1 MAEPTKA
8 EKKKMPKGG
17 RRGGTLFPKINLQKA
32 LEYGKK
38 LVSKTHNGPQ
48 PEQTILVGVFN
59 NKGPEGGV
67 RASALK
73 QYGLMEGD
81 AAKGYVAS
89 QLARDIEAAVSEE
102 RPALAQRAF
111 LTPKLFK
118 QVYDT
123 LQPDTVSR
131 ARVRQVVVTAKV
143 HPNSADECVACFV
156 DGALHAGL
164 GALDGENIALTNA
177 GAVTAPVATPAEN
190 GQGTEELEENVEEA
204 AQEHEAGEAEVK
216 SPDPN
221 NGGGQ
226 PRGQSGALP
235 NADVRVNLTV
245 DSSSDPDKLE
255 KQLKL
260 LKQYGLLRS

>member
-1 MAEPTKA
+1 MAEAIKS

-17 RRGGTLFPKINLQKA
+17 AKGGTRFPQIDLQKA

-48 PEQTILVGVFN
+48 PEQTIWVGVFN
-59 NKGPEGGV
+59 TKTSRAGT

-81 AAKGYVAS
+81 ASEGYVAS
-89 QLARDIEAAVSEE
+89 QLARDIEGAVPEE
-102 RPALAQRAF
+102 RRNLVQRAF

-118 QVYDT
+118 QIYDT

-131 ARVRQVVVTAKV
+131 ARVRQVVITAKV
-143 HPNSADECVACFV
+143 HPDSADKCVACFI
-156 DGALHAGL
+156 DGAIYAGL
-164 GALDGENIALTNA
+164 
-177 GAVTAPVATPAEN
+177 
-190 GQGTEELEENVEEA
+190 
-204 AQEHEAGEAEVK
+204 
-216 SPDPN
+216 
-221 NGGGQ
+221 
-226 PRGQSGALP
+226 
-235 NADVRVNLTV
+235 ADVLVNLAV

-260 LKQYGLLRS
+260 LKQYGLLR

>member
-8 EKKKMPKGG
+8 AAKKTSKGG
-17 RRGGTLFPKINLQKA
+17 SKGGTRFPRLNIADA
-32 LEYGKK
+32 LAYSKK

-59 NKGPEGGV
+59 NKGAEGGV

-81 AAKGYVAS
+81 AKGYSAS
-89 QLARDIEAAVSEE
+89 PLARQIEAAMPEQ
-102 RPALAQRAF
+102 RPALVQRAF

-123 LQPDTVSR
+123 LQSETASR
-131 ARVRQVVVTAKV
+131 ARVRQVVVTGEV
-143 HPNSADECVACFV
+143 HPDSADVCVECFV
-156 DGALHAGL
+156 EGATHAGL
-164 GALDGENIALTNA
+164 GTMNEDSIVLGASAAAPQLDTAQEEQGEAEKIDTPLDEATNSPNA
-177 GAVTAPVATPAEN
+177 ASAAKNEPDSQRQNQSSGANKGAVT
-190 GQGTEELEENVEEA
+190 
-204 AQEHEAGEAEVK
+204 
-216 SPDPN
+216 
-221 NGGGQ
+221 
-226 PRGQSGALP
+226 
-235 NADVRVNLTV
+235 VNLAV

-260 LKQYGLLRS
+260 LKQYGLLR

>member
-1 MAEPTKA
+1 MAEAAKT
-8 EKKKMPKGG
+8 EKRKTPKGG
-17 RRGGTLFPKINLQKA
+17 SKGGTRFPRLNIADA
-32 LEYGKK
+32 LAYSKK

-48 PEQTILVGVFN
+48 PEQTILVGVFK
-59 NKGPEGGV
+59 NKGPDGQV

-89 QLARDIEAAVSEE
+89 QLARDIEAAVPEE
-102 RPALAQRAF
+102 RTALVKKAF

-118 QVYDT
+118 QAYDT

-143 HPNSADECVACFV
+143 HPDSADECVACFI
-156 DGALHAGL
+156 DGAVHAGL
-164 GALDGENIALTNA
+164 GTLDGENVALTNA
-177 GAVTAPVATPAEN
+177 GAAVVPAPALAEN
-190 GQGTEELEENVEEA
+190 EQGTEELEEHVEEA
-204 AQEHEAGEAEVK
+204 GLEHEGEEAEAEAK
-216 SPDPN
+216 SLPAN

-226 PRGQSGALP
+226 PRDQSGAVP

-260 LKQYGLLRS
+260 LKQYGLL